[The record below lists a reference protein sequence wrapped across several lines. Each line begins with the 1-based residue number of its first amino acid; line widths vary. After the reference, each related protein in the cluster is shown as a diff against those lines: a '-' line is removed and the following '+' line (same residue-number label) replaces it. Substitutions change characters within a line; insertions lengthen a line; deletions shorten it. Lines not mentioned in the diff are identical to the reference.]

1 MKSLFKKFL
10 IITLLSTSLVFNTLI
25 ASASTDGS
33 STQSTT
39 QSSTTQNT
47 ENKENQ
53 NTQSFG
59 IYKPSKLPGP
69 KFTQENPTTKEK
81 QRTILNQFLPK
92 FSIRLLVFITIASL
106 LGLIYGGFLY
116 ISDLGEEQNL
126 EQAKKAITFSIVG
139 LVLAFLSFAI
149 VQIINVIPLDFV

>member
-1 MKSLFKKFL
+1 MKSLFKNFL
-10 IITLLSTSLVFNTLI
+10 IIITLCTSLILGTVI
-25 ASASTDGS
+25 ASASTSNDKA
-33 STQSTT
+33 QNTT
-39 QSSTTQNT
+39 QSSQGTA
-47 ENKENQ
+47 NQ

-139 LVLAFLSFAI
+139 LILAFLSFAI

>member
-1 MKSLFKKFL
+1 MKSLLKNFL
-10 IITLLSTSLVFNTLI
+10 IIITLCISLIFNTLTV
-25 ASASTDGS
+25 SASDTAH
-33 STQSTT
+33 STSTT
-39 QSSTTQNT
+39 QTQASQSSAD
-47 ENKENQ
+47 EVNQ

-116 ISDLGEEQNL
+116 IYDLGEEQNL
-126 EQAKKAITFSIVG
+126 EQAKKAITYSIVG
-139 LVLAFLSFAI
+139 LILAFLSFAI

>member
-1 MKSLFKKFL
+1 MKSLFKNFL
-10 IITLLSTSLVFNTLI
+10 IIITLCTSLIFGTVI
-25 ASASTDGS
+25 ASASAS
-33 STQSTT
+33 ASTSTET
-39 QSSTTQNT
+39 AQAQNTTQNQGT
-47 ENKENQ
+47 ANQ

-81 QRTILNQFLPK
+81 QRTILHQFLPK

-116 ISDLGEEQNL
+116 ISDLGAEQNL

-139 LVLAFLSFAI
+139 LILAFLSFAI

>member
-1 MKSLFKKFL
+1 MKSLFKNFL
-10 IITLLSTSLVFNTLI
+10 IIITLCTSLIFGTVI
-25 ASASTDGS
+25 ASASEN
-33 STQSTT
+33 TT
-39 QSSTTQNT
+39 QDESTDQSSQGTA
-47 ENKENQ
+47 NQ

-139 LVLAFLSFAI
+139 LILAFLSFAI